1 MSRLRFSFCLFFC
14 FSQFFVNACTI
25 VAVSGRVTSDGRPM
39 LLKNR
44 DSSLGTQNMQI
55 VNGQNYTYLC
65 IFSLNYGYA
74 LSGFNEVGFSIVNS
88 LSLNMPNSNNDWN
101 AYIIQLALEQ
111 CATVADFEHM
121 LDTITKPI
129 PVTSNYG
136 VMDAL
141 GNVAI
146 IEVNADTYVT
156 YNADNVDCGYL
167 IRTNYSMSQD
177 TTGLHLTNP
186 SSLPRYLITSSFLE
200 DAVSTNGYLTKED
213 LLGITRCMVNS
224 EGEDLCDMAPFD
236 ENDYTPVDFRF
247 YVPRYSSTSGMVI
260 QGLLP
265 GENPNLTV
273 AWTMVGPPMT
283 SVTVPYLITPLHV
296 LPNKSKMGSNGHS
309 WFSNKGHQLKNNCF
323 VNNTT
328 LDLAKLYNMSG
339 TGVMQKIQ
347 SIEDEIMERGNRLV
361 DKLRAGNASCYDIET
376 YYSWVDG
383 YVEEMYIEN
392 NFLEPSTNGINECDG
407 LENNNSEMIYYDM
420 LGRRVKEVSPDAII
434 KQIGNN
440 AIIIR

>member
-1 MSRLRFSFCLFFC
+1 MSRLRRFLFLLSC
-14 FSQFFVNACTI
+14 FSHLFVNACTI
-25 VAVSGRVTSDGRPM
+25 VVVSGRVTSDGRPL

-44 DSSLGTQNMQI
+44 DSGLGTLSIQI
-55 VNGQNYTYLC
+55 VDGQNYTYLC
-65 IFSLNYGYA
+65 QFSLNYGYA
-74 LSGFNEVGFSIVNS
+74 LSGFNEAGFSIVNS
-88 LSLNMPNSNNDWN
+88 LSMNMPNTNNAWN
-101 AYIIQLALEQ
+101 AYVMQLALEQ

-136 VMDAL
+136 VMDAQ

-146 IEVNADTYVT
+146 IEVNADTHLT
-156 YNADNVDCGYL
+156 YNADSVDCGYL

-213 LLGITRCMVNS
+213 LRCMVNS
-224 EGEDLCDMAPFD
+224 EGVDLCDMAPFD

-265 GENPNLTV
+265 GENPSLTV

-283 SVTVPYLITPLHV
+283 SVTVPYLITPRHV

-309 WFSNKGHQLKNNCF
+309 WFSNKGQQLKNNCF

-361 DKLRAGNASCYDIET
+361 DKLRAGNALCYDIET
-376 YYSWVDG
+376 YYAWVDG

>member
-1 MSRLRFSFCLFFC
+1 
-14 FSQFFVNACTI
+14 
-25 VAVSGRVTSDGRPM
+25 
-39 LLKNR
+39 
-44 DSSLGTQNMQI
+44 
-55 VNGQNYTYLC
+55 
-65 IFSLNYGYA
+65 
-74 LSGFNEVGFSIVNS
+74 
-88 LSLNMPNSNNDWN
+88 
-101 AYIIQLALEQ
+101 
-111 CATVADFEHM
+111 
-121 LDTITKPI
+121 
-129 PVTSNYG
+129 
-136 VMDAL
+136 
-141 GNVAI
+141 
-146 IEVNADTYVT
+146 
-156 YNADNVDCGYL
+156 
-167 IRTNYSMSQD
+167 
-177 TTGLHLTNP
+177 
-186 SSLPRYLITSSFLE
+186 
-200 DAVSTNGYLTKED
+200 
-213 LLGITRCMVNS
+213 
-224 EGEDLCDMAPFD
+224 
-236 ENDYTPVDFRF
+236 
-247 YVPRYSSTSGMVI
+247 MVI

-265 GENPNLTV
+265 GENPSLTV

-283 SVTVPYLITPLHV
+283 SVTVPYLITPRHV

-309 WFSNKGHQLKNNCF
+309 WFSNKGQQLKNNCF

-361 DKLRAGNASCYDIET
+361 DKLRAGNALCYDIET
-376 YYSWVDG
+376 YYAWVDG